1 VLPAAVATISPSPM
15 NMAMRSTPSI
25 DRRRLAEWA
34 EERVTA
40 TSSKTRSTELEVLVD
55 RVEEHAVAGE
65 DTELHA
71 MAPRLLLRRTRTCP
85 QSPPHPGTPTWPAR
99 GMEDPSDYAGRL
111 TRSEPVA
118 S

>member
-1 VLPAAVATISPSPM
+1 M
-15 NMAMRSTPSI
+15 

-71 MAPRLLLRRTRTCP
+71 MAPRLATQEDKDLPSKSTTSWDAYMARPWYGGSERLRW
-85 QSPPHPGTPTWPAR
+85 S
-99 GMEDPSDYAGRL
+99 SDTLR
-111 TRSEPVA
+111 A
-118 S
+118 SAS